1 MKGHTGVSKVCF
13 RPNLGKLLS
22 GIFYNATH
30 RTEEEEMEEIV
41 SIPFFIFVNVWVNEF
56 HQRTMLLS
64 PTMKYVHTSVR
75 MLVTHN
81 I

>member
-1 MKGHTGVSKVCF
+1 
-13 RPNLGKLLS
+13 
-22 GIFYNATH
+22 
-30 RTEEEEMEEIV
+30 MEEIV